1 MQNHEVRGIL
11 YAREYDWEGDRPLR
25 LPYHRVIAYSLHVR
39 GFTKHFSSQV
49 KNKGTFLG
57 VVEKIPYLTEL
68 GINQIHLMPVYDF
81 EECLQYRN
89 YWGYGDA
96 YCFAPKA
103 SYSASGDAVRELK
116 DMVKACHKGRNRSR
130 AGDAFYWDSP
140 QADDRRVPAVLHDG
154 IPCGRIHPE
163 PCGCAHG
170 RDLCRSGSKKTKIMV
185 HRQLGFQTVMRRFLK
200 GDEGMVPEVMHWLR
214 HNSREEGIFNY
225 IANHNGFTLCDLVSY
240 DGKQ

>member
-1 MQNHEVRGIL
+1 MCIRDSL

-116 DMVKACHKGRNRSR
+116 DMVKACHK
-130 AGDAFYWDSP
+130 AGIEVVLEMPFTGTVPKQMIDVYKRQDQGFVKEAVVNYVALLGWCPSDNQEIFSLEELVKAFDYRHMSKS
-140 QADDRRVPAVLHDG
+140 PAVFD
-154 IPCGRIHPE
+154 IVR
-163 PCGCAHG
+163 
-170 RDLCRSGSKKTKIMV
+170 
-185 HRQLGFQTVMRRFLK
+185 LK
-200 GDEGMVPEVMHWLR
+200 RCV
-214 HNSREEGIFNY
+214 
-225 IANHNGFTLCDLVSY
+225 
-240 DGKQ
+240 